1 MTARIPSAVRGSIVE
16 FARRSHPDHPLVQGT
31 ELVCGAVLVSLACV
45 TVQLPFLGLALG
57 YLMLPVLHHVRWDWL
72 PVRAAIQLPLILII
86 VGVVLGSL
94 SLIGIQTVFFGY
106 GFHF

>member
-1 MTARIPSAVRGSIVE
+1 VAGRLRVSLLE
-16 FARRSHPDHPLVQGT
+16 FARRSHPDHPLVQGI

-57 YLMLPVLHHVRWDWL
+57 YLMLPILHHVRWDRL
-72 PVRAAIQLPLILII
+72 PVRAATQVPLFLII
-86 VGVVLGSL
+86 IGVVLGSL
-94 SLIGIQTVFFGY
+94 SLMGIQTVFFGY